1 MTQTSKNNILNPA
14 LVLSEVDIERALL
27 GAMLISPP
35 AARQVCS
42 MLRTEDFYDHR
53 HQWVF
58 EAISGCEG
66 EADELTVCERL
77 RAAGRMGEVGEGY
90 IEELVTGTP
99 MSNYPTRISQYAQ
112 VVADR
117 AERRRLI
124 DACSDIARTVFD
136 TGSPLAA
143 IYGTAM
149 QRFSESARIIGR
161 QTETMQDV
169 AMAALMAF
177 DDRVER
183 AGKLLG
189 YPCGVNDLDAL
200 TAGWQATQLITIAG
214 RPGSGKSVLLA
225 QSSLRAALAGL
236 HTLHFT
242 LEMSA
247 KETMIRLAKNHSLVG
262 YSTGKEHTL
271 SDENKT
277 KLRRSLAQL
286 SELPLSIRT
295 TDSIGQIVAECEI
308 EKRRG
313 KCDMVV
319 IDYLQIAQID
329 GDTKGDAGTRD
340 AELSK
345 ATRLLKRM
353 AMRLEVPVL
362 IGSQLNRQAE
372 GVRPTLSSLR
382 ESGGIEADS
391 NVVIGL
397 WQEDPNMQPNIVT
410 ASVIKNRDN
419 GIGDVRL
426 FFNKPAHRMADT
438 EKVKVEL

>member
-1 MTQTSKNNILNPA
+1 
-14 LVLSEVDIERALL
+14 
-27 GAMLISPP
+27 
-35 AARQVCS
+35 
-42 MLRTEDFYDHR
+42 
-53 HQWVF
+53 
-58 EAISGCEG
+58 
-66 EADELTVCERL
+66 
-77 RAAGRMGEVGEGY
+77 
-90 IEELVTGTP
+90 
-99 MSNYPTRISQYAQ
+99 
-112 VVADR
+112 
-117 AERRRLI
+117 
-124 DACSDIARTVFD
+124 
-136 TGSPLAA
+136 
-143 IYGTAM
+143 
-149 QRFSESARIIGR
+149 
-161 QTETMQDV
+161 MQDV

-189 YPCGVNDLDAL
+189 YSCGVSDLDGL
-200 TAGWQATQLITIAG
+200 TAGWQPTQLITIAG

-236 HTLHFT
+236 HVMHFT

-262 YSTGKEHTL
+262 YSTGREHTL
-271 SDENKT
+271 SAENKT
-277 KLRRSLAQL
+277 KLRNALGTL
-286 SELPLSIRT
+286 SDLPLSIRT
-295 TDSIGQIVAECEI
+295 TDSIGQIVAECEV
-308 EKRRG
+308 ERRRG

-319 IDYLQIAQID
+319 LDYLQIAQID

-372 GVRPTLSSLR
+372 GVRPTLASLR

-410 ASVIKNRDN
+410 ASIIKNRDN

-426 FFNKPAHRMADT
+426 YFNKPAHRMADT